1 MAKPKIKFVPD
12 SLHVKTGDIVYVIS
26 GKDKKKTGKVLKV
39 FPKKGKIIVEGINIV
54 TKHLKPSQVNPQG
67 GVVQKEA
74 AIFSSKV
81 MLFDEK
87 TKKQVTPRF
96 EPITSEYLEY
106 DEVMEKFDQ
115 MQEYVAKTYMNA
127 LNIIHYMHDK
137 YAYES
142 IEMALHD
149 RDILRTMACGIA
161 GLSVVADALSAMK
174 YAKVKT
180 IRDEDRNSCRL

>member
-54 TKHLKPSQVNPQG
+54 TKQLKPSQVNPQG

-87 TKKQVTPRF
+87 TKSPTRVG
-96 EPITSEYLEY
+96 Y
-106 DEVMEKFDQ
+106 EVRDGKKVRISKKSGE
-115 MQEYVAKTYMNA
+115 
-127 LNIIHYMHDK
+127 II
-137 YAYES
+137 
-142 IEMALHD
+142 
-149 RDILRTMACGIA
+149 
-161 GLSVVADALSAMK
+161 
-174 YAKVKT
+174 
-180 IRDEDRNSCRL
+180 